1 MPTQAYVAKR
11 DSIHYQG
18 RQKYFGQPYSYGASI
33 GDLSKLDCSSFTAQV
48 FKEKGITLLRI
59 NSKAFLL

>member
-1 MPTQAYVAKR
+1 M
-11 DSIHYQG
+11 
-18 RQKYFGQPYSYGASI
+18 
-33 GDLSKLDCSSFTAQV
+33 SKLDCSSFTAQV

>member
-1 MPTQAYVAKR
+1 M
-11 DSIHYQG
+11 HYQG